1 MIKKL
6 QQIVVGIILLLF
18 LSGCQNEEVG
28 EQTLETN
35 YRLYY
40 VNKSYTKVVSVPYQ
54 VETDLKIQDKKELRE
69 KMLEEFLEALQTD
82 PDNPDYRK
90 PIPTD
95 VKVLESRVM
104 EGKLSITFNENYF
117 SMERLAEILP

>member
-54 VETDLKIQDKKELRE
+54 VETDLKIQEKERRIGKNDENFWVKKLALELTVC
-69 KMLEEFLEALQTD
+69 LH
-82 PDNPDYRK
+82 N
-90 PIPTD
+90 
-95 VKVLESRVM
+95 
-104 EGKLSITFNENYF
+104 
-117 SMERLAEILP
+117 